1 MAKNAT
7 KGTGRR
13 GRPPL
18 SAAEK
23 KRRLELKKQGKAP
36 KRTRRARSEFD
47 PAPLHVSAGWWGLL
61 TSTPTHALISNGT
74 ELRLV
79 DLEAGTMKRIEQP
92 DASVATPTS
101 QMPVI
106 SEAEYGEDADE
117 GFEIPLELRR
127 DKEAA

>member
-36 KRTRRARSEFD
+36 KRTRRARSEFA
-47 PAPLHVSAGWWGLL
+47 PAPPHVSAGWWGLL

-92 DASVATPTS
+92 DNPVDTS
-101 QMPVI
+101 TAPMPVI
-106 SEAEYGEDADE
+106 TEAEYGEDADK